1 MRWNYPGLR
10 IALFEH
16 AKFVAD
22 NIPEDRLRWIDPT
35 GRTDFTDP
43 LDNQDTFVNSVY
55 LQANYTRIRNF
66 RATAKVKH
74 ELFNQ
79 RGEQAADKRDR
90 SFFGLITKADYTIPI
105 GADLT
110 IWPKWKSTFRREV
123 PTDRSQAN
131 IRELEET
138 LFLISRYAILEQ
150 TWIALGLEFSW
161 FENLRDQPAELQVG
175 FAEDFTSRVYSI
187 LFSNTS
193 AYLGYQLTLNAGL
206 QLEEQNFAAE
216 DRNTSLGFIRVFAST
231 GQE

>member
-1 MRWNYPGLR
+1 MLW
-10 IALFEH
+10 
-16 AKFVAD
+16 V
-22 NIPEDRLRWIDPT
+22 DPT

-43 LDNQDTFVNSVY
+43 LDNQDTFVNSIY
-55 LQANYTRIRNF
+55 LQADYNRIRNF

-79 RGEQAADKRDR
+79 QGEQTDKRDR
-90 SFFGLITKADYTIPI
+90 SFFGLITKADYTVPI

-123 PTDRSQAN
+123 PTDPSQAN

-161 FENLRDQPAELQVG
+161 FENLRDRPAELQVG
-175 FAEDFTSRVYSI
+175 YAEDFTSRVYSI

-206 QLEEQNFAAE
+206 QLEEQNFEAE
-216 DRNTSLGFIRVFAST
+216 KRNTSLGFIRVFAST